1 MIKSFYVAKDAGDAL
16 RRKRDLDGRGMFLA
30 GGTEIN
36 RLGSSLLAEK
46 VISIRHIGCD
56 KIEEADG
63 VIRIGSCVTFQRLID
78 SPLVPCWLK
87 DAAKYCNSRTKRNMA
102 TIGGNL
108 AIGRDDSY
116 LMPALLA
123 AKARLLTAGLTEEGV
138 YTEDE
143 LPIREYHAFQDHF
156 SGTLILA
163 VVLNKPDRFVAT
175 RRFSRTAQ
183 SHAAVT
189 VGFGSSRNEAGN
201 PSDVRIYAAV
211 KGSGIQRFADIE
223 NSIEGDAYNSPEDVQ
238 FAVSAIT
245 KAVDDLAGSAAYKRY
260 LAGVAV
266 SDLYRLFLDSTGGAK

>member
-1 MIKSFYVAKDAGDAL
+1 MIKSFYVAKDAKDAL
-16 RRKRDLDGRGMFLA
+16 RRKRELDGRGMFLA

-36 RLGSSLLAEK
+36 RLGSSFLAEK
-46 VISIRHIGCD
+46 VISIRHIGCER
-56 KIEEADG
+56 IEEVDG
-63 VIRIGSCVTFQRLID
+63 AIRIGSCVTFQRLID
-78 SPLVPCWLK
+78 SPIVPCWLK
-87 DAAKYCNSRTKRNMA
+87 DAARYCNSRTKRNMA

-163 VVLNKPDRFVAT
+163 IVLNKPGRFVAT
-175 RRFSRTAQ
+175 KRFSRTAQ

-189 VGFGSSRNEAGN
+189 VGFGAGRDDAGN
-201 PSDVRIYAAV
+201 PSDVRIFAAV
-211 KGSGIQRFADIE
+211 KGSGVQRYTDIE
-223 NSIEGDAYNSPEDVQ
+223 NSIEGDAYNSPDDVQ
-238 FAVSAIT
+238 FAVSSMT
-245 KAVDDLAGSAAYKRY
+245 KAEDDLSGSAAYKRY
-260 LAGVAV
+260 IAGVAV
-266 SDLYRLFLDSTGGAK
+266 SDLYRLFMDSTGGAK